1 MPTEETLIS
10 PHLKAPRAAAIAGI
24 LFSVLLI
31 TSFVLL
37 RFSVPADPLEAGAWL
52 RTRANTVALALNLVP
67 FAGIAFLWF
76 MGVLRDRLGE
86 REDRFFATVF
96 LGSGLLFLA
105 MLFFSAAVAGGII
118 IAYVAAP
125 DSLLGS
131 ATFTFARAITYEI
144 MNVYAIKMAG
154 VFMIATSTLALR
166 TGFIAR
172 WISFLG
178 YAVAVLLLLS
188 SRYIEGILLVF
199 PLWVLLVS
207 LHILVG
213 NLRGPS
219 PAIAPELEKDGHDRC
234 QKMPKK
240 LCLRH
245 PVALSVFGAMAL
257 HFSEG
262 VASGPTVRRNLA
274 LILRRPFDE
283 KTSEE
288 ENCNRLPR
296 CSYYRDPRRHKRRY
310 DDEASLQ
317 RRRFVP
323 NKY

>member
-1 MPTEETLIS
+1 MPTEETLTS
-10 PHLKAPRAAAIAGI
+10 AHLRAPRAAAIAGI

-178 YAVAVLLLLS
+178 YAVAVPLLLS
-188 SRYIEGILLVF
+188 SRYIESILLVF

-207 LHILVG
+207 LHILVR

-219 PAIAPELEKDGHDRC
+219 QTTAPALEK
-234 QKMPKK
+234 
-240 LCLRH
+240 
-245 PVALSVFGAMAL
+245 
-257 HFSEG
+257 
-262 VASGPTVRRNLA
+262 
-274 LILRRPFDE
+274 E
-283 KTSEE
+283 K
-288 ENCNRLPR
+288 
-296 CSYYRDPRRHKRRY
+296 HG
-310 DDEASLQ
+310 
-317 RRRFVP
+317 
-323 NKY
+323 

>member
-1 MPTEETLIS
+1 MPTEETLTS
-10 PHLKAPRAAAIAGI
+10 AHLRAPRAAAIAGI

-188 SRYIEGILLVF
+188 SRYIESILLVF

-207 LHILVG
+207 LHILVR

-219 PAIAPELEKDGHDRC
+219 PAIAPALEK
-234 QKMPKK
+234 KK
-240 LCLRH
+240 H
-245 PVALSVFGAMAL
+245 G
-257 HFSEG
+257 
-262 VASGPTVRRNLA
+262 
-274 LILRRPFDE
+274 
-283 KTSEE
+283 
-288 ENCNRLPR
+288 
-296 CSYYRDPRRHKRRY
+296 
-310 DDEASLQ
+310 
-317 RRRFVP
+317 
-323 NKY
+323 